1 MSVGSRENYIHFRAP
16 RENGEVL
23 CLPTSQSIIDGITAP
38 HSAGVAGGLAQNQLL
53 LNHCTSL
60 IGDSSLAELRKQA
73 RQELSRHLGIETHV
87 DQPWF
92 VSGHQPEL
100 FHPGGWLKNFVLD
113 RMAKTTQGIAINLI
127 VDQDLCHSVSIKTP
141 HYSSS
146 DQLRLESVPW
156 DTAPRGVAWE
166 LHHIAA
172 PDIFQKFP
180 EQIRKNL
187 KTVDIDPM
195 VDHIWEL
202 INSQTL
208 PHQSIGTLFAN
219 ARHQME
225 KRHGL
230 ANHETPSGT
239 VARLPSFWKLVLHLA
254 YQRSEFHQVHQA
266 ALEHYRLAHRIRS
279 AAHPV
284 PSLQRTGD
292 YYEIP
297 LWCYSIKQPRRRPVY
312 VKINTTSFEITD
324 LADVTISWPRS
335 TSEEVIMQRLTQ
347 LQDREGI
354 FLRPRALLT
363 TMFLRLCLADWFIH
377 GIGGGKYDQLNDRII
392 AAFFNMQPPKFSVIS
407 GTAFLPIS
415 TESISLH
422 NTNLNDTLARLHQTK
437 QLPQRIRYRPE
448 DYLTQRTVSAEQLI
462 SEKEELLR
470 EIPPKGQKKAWHQ
483 QLATIRAEL
492 FSLTRFSD
500 DDHRTRISELQS
512 QVQQLKLIR
521 SREYSFCLFP
531 EEQLIGQLQT
541 MSQRCWP

>member
-16 RENGEVL
+16 RENSEVL
-23 CLPTSQSIIDGITAP
+23 CLPTSQSIIEGVSDNP
-38 HSAGVAGGLAQNQLL
+38 SAEIAGGLAQNQLL
-53 LNHCTSL
+53 LNRCTSM
-60 IGDSSLAELRKQA
+60 IGECSLAELRKQA
-73 RQELSRHLGIETHV
+73 RQELSRQLGIETDG
-87 DQPWF
+87 DQPWIL
-92 VSGHQPEL
+92 SGHQPEL
-100 FHPGGWLKNFVLD
+100 FHPGVWLKNFVLD
-113 RMAKTTQGIAINLI
+113 RMAKTTQGIAINFI

-146 DQLRLESVPW
+146 DQLRVESIPW
-156 DTAPRGVAWE
+156 DNAARGVAWE

-202 INSQTL
+202 INSQTM

-219 ARHQME
+219 ARHQVE
-225 KRHGL
+225 KQHGL

-239 VARLPSFWKLVLHLA
+239 LAKMSSFWKLVLHLA
-254 YQRSEFHQVHQA
+254 YQRSEFHHVHQA

-279 AAHPV
+279 TAHPV

-292 YYEIP
+292 YFEIP
-297 LWCYSIKQPRRRPVY
+297 LWCYTIGQPRRRPVY
-312 VKINTTSFEITD
+312 VKINPTSIEITD

-335 TSEEVIMQRLTQ
+335 TSEEVVIQRLTQ

-363 TMFLRLCLADWFIH
+363 TMFLRLCLADWFVH

-415 TESISLH
+415 TAAISLQ
-422 NTNLNDTLARLHQTK
+422 NTNLNDTLASLHQSK
-437 QLPQRIRYRPE
+437 QLPQRMRYHPE
-448 DYLTQRTVSAEQLI
+448 EFLTQKTVPAEQLI
-462 SEKEELLR
+462 SKKEKLLH
-470 EIPPKGQKKAWHQ
+470 EIPLKGHRKAWHQ
-483 QLATIRAEL
+483 QLANVRAEL
-492 FSLTRFSD
+492 FSLLRFSE

-531 EEQLIGQLQT
+531 EEQLICQLQN
-541 MSQRCWP
+541 MSRCCWP